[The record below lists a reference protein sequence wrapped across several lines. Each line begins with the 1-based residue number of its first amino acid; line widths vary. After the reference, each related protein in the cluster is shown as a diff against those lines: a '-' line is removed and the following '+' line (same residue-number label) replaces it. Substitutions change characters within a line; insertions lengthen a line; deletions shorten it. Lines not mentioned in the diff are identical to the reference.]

1 MMRPHPPLSWKPPG
15 SHAPM
20 TQLSELRA
28 SLEADGHLQRK
39 TGSPGGRCRSVH
51 QMAGDGAGFGD
62 TWRCA
67 WDAVGVTLAGG
78 KGSVT
83 GMTMGVGAVKYS
95 LKMLD
100 QEDLGEQG
108 GSGQKGEL
116 CSPGSHLGHG
126 VGRCHGHSSLPSPP
140 SLSPSLLLSLPS
152 SSLLPSS
159 SPPLLLSLS
168 GSVVPTSGC
177 SYSQSSTRLLEGPWG
192 KVSASLPP
200 PATPSF
206 IPRVWPGSTLY
217 QEHPL

>member
-1 MMRPHPPLSWKPPG
+1 
-15 SHAPM
+15 
-20 TQLSELRA
+20 
-28 SLEADGHLQRK
+28 
-39 TGSPGGRCRSVH
+39 
-51 QMAGDGAGFGD
+51 MAGDGAGFGD
-62 TWRCA
+62 PWRCA

-83 GMTMGVGAVKYS
+83 GMTVGVGAVKYS
-95 LKMLD
+95 WKMLD
-100 QEDLGEQG
+100 QEDLGGQG

-126 VGRCHGHSSLPSPP
+126 VGQCCGHSSLPSSP

-168 GSVVPTSGC
+168 GSLVPASGC

-192 KVSASLPP
+192 KVSGQPPTSLQ
-200 PATPSF
+200 PSF
-206 IPRVWPGSTLY
+206 IPSLAWKHAVSGASFVTKGDKISSLLSPPRWLY
-217 QEHPL
+217 G